1 MIEGSLEVKLPTIW
15 TDSKAEV
22 GRVREEKSRREKIR
36 EEKEWEERR
45 CRCALKG
52 ASRLETCKPRGLR
65 RGLHQEQ
72 TIMPALGQ
80 CFLIL
85 VDPSCLVFSFQ
96 SSSVSN
102 GNPTD
107 SPRQSSF
114 LHFLADFRCFWL
126 KNHMFICPKKRLYTH
141 LVKSRHFLTGITSNP
156 GFQTS
161 SIHVPKTEA
170 Q

>member
-1 MIEGSLEVKLPTIW
+1 M
-15 TDSKAEV
+15 
-22 GRVREEKSRREKIR
+22 
-36 EEKEWEERR
+36 
-45 CRCALKG
+45 LKG

-114 LHFLADFRCFWL
+114 LHFLADFGCFWL
-126 KNHMFICPKKRLYTH
+126 KNHMFICKKIGY
-141 LVKSRHFLTGITSNP
+141 LVKSRHLCQVLLQTPGSKLVPSMCRKPNIWFVELQYDCLANVWLCELGPWNTFAFLQIYIFIT
-156 GFQTS
+156 T
-161 SIHVPKTEA
+161 
-170 Q
+170 